1 MNGTNGLIAALV
13 DGEGA
18 PILYWRAENGQITA
32 HDILDG
38 IPDGPIMALMPATKA
53 VLHWSD
59 IGDLAPKQAEAAQ
72 RLRVAASVIG
82 GAEFAHIATDN
93 DGERVIT
100 AHLAATDMVA
110 ALDQMARDGVD
121 PDIILPSALALPEP
135 EEAFVAGV
143 VGGEVV
149 LRSRNTALPDE
160 PALRAALVGDAIVTV
175 ADEATIEAV
184 LLAQLEAPMLNL
196 RQGRFA
202 KKRKDAWGSQKQ
214 WRLAAWLLG
223 TGLVASLMIGLITW
237 FKYDRAIAD
246 ADAKAL
252 AAAQKALPSIAS
264 VESAESALNAELARR
279 GVAVQ
284 RFTETAAALYASVQ
298 SVPGVTLRDMRQ
310 GRDGLL
316 VATVAA
322 AQIDPVNK
330 ALIDLQA
337 RGYKITA
344 TPRQD
349 ASGLAM
355 AEISVRS
362 Q

>member
-1 MNGTNGLIAALV
+1 MSEMRGLIAAIPE
-13 DGEGA
+13 GEGA
-18 PILYWRAENGQITA
+18 PVLYWLAENGLLA
-32 HDILDG
+32 AYDISDG
-38 IPDGPIMALMPATKA
+38 LPEGPIMALMPVAKT
-53 VLHWSD
+53 VLRWSE
-59 IGDLAPKQAEAAQ
+59 IGELTPKQAEAAE
-72 RLRVAASVIG
+72 RLRAASSVIG
-82 GAEFAHIATDN
+82 GSEFAHIASSSD
-93 DGERVIT
+93 EARVLV
-100 AHLAATDMVA
+100 AHVAATEMVGL
-110 ALDQMARDGVD
+110 LDRLARDGVD
-121 PDIILPSALALPEP
+121 PDIVLPAALALPEP
-135 EEAFVAGV
+135 VEGFVAAV
-143 VGGEVV
+143 VGGELV
-149 LRSRNTALPDE
+149 LRGTDIALPDE
-160 PALRAALVGDAIVTV
+160 PTLRAALIGDAPVETIDAATV
-175 ADEATIEAV
+175 EAL
-184 LLAQLEAPMLNL
+184 LLAQLDNPALNL

-202 KKRKDAWGSQKQ
+202 KKRKDAWGSARQ
-214 WRLAAWLLG
+214 WRLAAYLLAAA
-223 TGLVASLMIGLITW
+223 LVASLLIGLISW

-264 VESAESALNAELARR
+264 VEAAEPALNAELARR
-279 GVAVQ
+279 GVAIQ
-284 RFTETAAALYASVQ
+284 RFTATAAALYASVQ
-298 SVPGVTLRDMRQ
+298 SVPGVTIRDIRQ

-316 VATVAA
+316 VATIAA